1 MSDRRA
7 LLDARALDRAL
18 RRLAMQIVEG
28 AEGALGDLAL
38 VGVRTRGVPIARRL
52 AAFIAEQEGSAVP
65 VGELDITL
73 YRDDVLTGDG
83 TPEVRPTLLPFD
95 VAGRHVVLVDDV
107 LFTGR
112 TVRAAIDALLDWGR
126 PTAIRLAVLVDR
138 GHRELPIHAD
148 YTGCTVQT
156 RLTESVAVRLA
167 GLDPEGDCAWVRS
180 VG

>member
-7 LLDARALDRAL
+7 LLDAKAFDRAL

-28 AEGALGDLAL
+28 AGALSDLAL
-38 VGVRTRGVPIARRL
+38 VGVRTRGVPIAQRL
-52 AAFIAEQEGSAVP
+52 SAHIQQLEGAEVP

-73 YRDDVLTGDG
+73 YRDDVLIGGG
-83 TPEVRPTLLPFD
+83 TPEVKPTVLPFD

-148 YTGCTVQT
+148 YAGCVVQT
-156 RLTESVAVRLA
+156 QLTESVAVRIA
-167 GLDPEGDCAWVRS
+167 EHDAEGDCAYVRALA
-180 VG
+180 